1 MSEQRPTGP
10 ASATAHQAAD
20 PTPFGADGGSL
31 REQGDPFLGTTAERV
46 RHAEVTEAPVAVT
59 RMAQAVSDP
68 RCGAVVTFDGV
79 VRDHDGGRGVA
90 ALEYSAHPSAQQV
103 IEEVAAEI
111 AGRYPDAIVALAHR
125 YGPLGIGDCALA
137 CAVAAPHRKMAFA
150 ACDDLVDTVKRRL
163 PIWKH
168 QRFTDGEE
176 EWVGA
181 LG

>member
-1 MSEQRPTGP
+1 MTTG
-10 ASATAHQAAD
+10 
-20 PTPFGADGGSL
+20 PTPFGGDIAQL
-31 REQGDPFLGTTAERV
+31 RVPGDPAMGTADQRV
-46 RHAEVTEAPVAVT
+46 RHAAVTEEPVSIAV
-59 RMAQAVSDP
+59 MAAAVADP

-79 VRDHDGGRGVA
+79 VRDHDGGKDVER
-90 ALEYSAHPSAQQV
+90 LEYSSHPSAAAV
-103 IEEVAAEI
+103 VREVAAEI
-111 AGRYPDAIVALAHR
+111 AERYPDVLVALAHR
-125 YGPLGIGDCALA
+125 VGPLAIGESALA
-137 CAVAAPHRKMAFA
+137 CAVSAPHRKQAFA